1 MGIVIAILLF
11 SGIVIFHE
19 LGHFLLAKANKIH
32 VDEFSLGLGPT
43 LFGKVIGGTKFS
55 LKLLPFGGACMMG
68 EDEAEELPAPLPM
81 ESHLH
86 SSDAQGAYGMEGSA
100 SDSGGEAISRTSAD
114 GAAAN
119 PDEGSFNSKSVW
131 ARISVIAAG
140 PIFNLILAWILCVIM
155 VAWVG
160 YRAPVIGEVSDGYS
174 AKEQGIQAGDTITGI
189 NGKRIYLWNEITL
202 ANLMNSEGGEMEITY
217 LRDGKET
224 TVVLE
229 PRALEGDMNKRL
241 GITSTAE
248 SVRPGFLGSLQYG
261 AYTVRYWI
269 HYTIDC
275 LKMLVGG
282 KVGIQDM
289 SGPVGIVDA
298 VDETYQSSRSAGM
311 KILILNLLNFA
322 ILLTA
327 NLGIMN
333 LLPIPALDGGR
344 LVFLFVEA
352 VRGKRVPPEKEGMVH
367 FAGLAVLM
375 VLMVVV
381 MYNDI
386 VKLL

>member
-68 EDEAEELPAPLPM
+68 EDEAEETPAPLPM

-86 SSDAQGAYGMEGSA
+86 SADAQGMYGMEGSA
-100 SDSGGEAISRTSAD
+100 SDFGGEAISRTSAD
-114 GAAAN
+114 GAAAK

-140 PIFNLILAWILCVIM
+140 PIFNLILAWIFCVIL

-174 AKEQGIQAGDTITGI
+174 AKEQGIRAGDTITGI
-189 NGKRIYLWNEITL
+189 NGKRIHLWNEITL

-229 PRALEGDMNKRL
+229 PRALEGDMNKWVSPAQR
-241 GITSTAE
+241 S
-248 SVRPGFLGSLQYG
+248 R
-261 AYTVRYWI
+261 
-269 HYTIDC
+269 
-275 LKMLVGG
+275 
-282 KVGIQDM
+282 
-289 SGPVGIVDA
+289 SGPVSWVPCSTAPI
-298 VDETYQSSRSAGM
+298 RSDIGS
-311 KILILNLLNFA
+311 IIP
-322 ILLTA
+322 LTA
-327 NLGIMN
+327 
-333 LLPIPALDGGR
+333 
-344 LVFLFVEA
+344 
-352 VRGKRVPPEKEGMVH
+352 
-367 FAGLAVLM
+367 
-375 VLMVVV
+375 
-381 MYNDI
+381 
-386 VKLL
+386 

>member
-68 EDEAEELPAPLPM
+68 EDEAEELSAPFPG
-81 ESHLH
+81 ESHVH
-86 SSDAQGAYGMEGSA
+86 TGAEADGEEVYLRTSAEGSA
-100 SDSGGEAISRTSAD
+100 EDPS
-114 GAAAN
+114 
-119 PDEGSFNSKSVW
+119 EGSFNSKSVW

-160 YRAPVIGEVSDGYS
+160 YRAPVVGEVSDGYS
-174 AKEQGIQAGDTITGI
+174 AKEQGIRAGDTITRI
-189 NGKRIYLWNEITL
+189 DGKRIYLWDEITL
-202 ANLMNSEGGEMEITY
+202 ANLMNSEGRETEITY
-217 LRDGKET
+217 QRDGKET

-229 PRALEGDMNKRL
+229 PRALEGDLNKRL
-241 GITSTAE
+241 GITSTAGSE
-248 SVRPGFLGSLQYG
+248 KTGILGSMRYG
-261 AYTVRYWI
+261 AYMVRYWI
-269 HYTIDC
+269 NYTMDC

-282 KVGIQDM
+282 KVGIRDM

-298 VDETYQSSRSAGM
+298 VDETYQSSRSAGIQ
-311 KILILNLLNFA
+311 ILVLNLLNFA

-344 LVFLFVEA
+344 LVFLFMEA

-386 VKLL
+386 IKLL

>member
-1 MGIVIAILLF
+1 MGIVIAILIF
-11 SGIVIFHE
+11 SAIVIFHE
-19 LGHFLLAKANKIH
+19 LGHFSLAKANGIR

-43 LFGKVIGGTKFS
+43 LFGKEIGGTKFS

-68 EDEAEELPAPLPM
+68 ED
-81 ESHLH
+81 
-86 SSDAQGAYGMEGSA
+86 DADDMS
-100 SDSGGEAISRTSAD
+100 
-114 GAAAN
+114 
-119 PDEGSFNSKSVW
+119 EGSFNSKSVW

-155 VAWVG
+155 VAWIG
-160 YRAPVIGEVSDGYS
+160 YRAPVVGEVSDGYS
-174 AKEQGIQAGDTITGI
+174 AKEEGIQAGDTITKI
-189 NGKRIYLWNEITL
+189 NGKRIHLWEEITL
-202 ANLMNSEGGEMEITY
+202 ANLMNMEGGNTEITY
-217 LRDGKET
+217 LRDGQET

-229 PRALEGDMNKRL
+229 PRALEGDSNKRL

-248 SVRPGFLGSLQYG
+248 YESPGLIGSIQYG
-261 AYTVRYWI
+261 AYTVRYWV

-275 LKMLVGG
+275 LKMLVNG
-282 KVGIQDM
+282 KVGIRDM
-289 SGPVGIVDA
+289 SGPVGIVDV
-298 VDETYQSSRSAGM
+298 VDEAYQSSRPAGL
-311 KILILNLLNFA
+311 KIVVLNLMNLG

-344 LVFLFVEA
+344 LVFLLVEA
-352 VRGKRVPPEKEGMVH
+352 VRRKRVPPEKEGMVH

-386 VKLL
+386 MKLL